1 MPVSV
6 QQQILRLEIAVDDV
20 HAVEVIQG
28 QGDFGGVELRN
39 GVGEALLNLVST
51 ENAKLPIERQW
62 LTCDFRSKLNSSPPS
77 MKSMTMYRFLES

>member
-20 HAVEVIQG
+20 HAVEVVQG
-28 QGDFGGVELRN
+28 QGDFGRVELGNR
-39 GVGEALLNLVST
+39 VGEALSNLVST
-51 ENAKLPIERQW
+51 EHAKLPIGCQW

-77 MKSMTMYRFLES
+77 MKSITM